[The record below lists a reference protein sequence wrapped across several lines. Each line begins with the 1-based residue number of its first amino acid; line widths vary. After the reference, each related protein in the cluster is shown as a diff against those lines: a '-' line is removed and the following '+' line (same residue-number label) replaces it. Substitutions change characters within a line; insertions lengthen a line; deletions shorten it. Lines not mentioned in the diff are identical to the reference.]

1 MSEASPGESPG
12 SPVSAG
18 ALLREAR
25 ERTGMHIGALAVG
38 LKVPV
43 KKIEALEGD
52 RLDLLPDAVFARAL
66 ASSIARTLKVDPGPI
81 LAALP
86 QSQPRGL
93 DVGGMVSR
101 IKSDAA
107 TQPAMGAA
115 MSLFKKPAV
124 LIGGLL
130 IVAAL
135 ALVFAP
141 VSEPTA
147 TNKALG
153 PAGAESPMAGQPGS
167 ETAANL
173 PKNASYDATSALSGQ
188 AGSPASIS
196 NVPVAAAALPVNSPP
211 ADAAVPVGGGVEVQA
226 KSGNSG
232 LIVLNASGPTW
243 VEVTDAA
250 GVVQLR
256 KTLAAGESV
265 SAGGSLP
272 LKVVVGRVDATKVE
286 VRGQPFDIS
295 PFGKDN
301 VARFEVR

>member
-1 MSEASPGESPG
+1 MSEASPGESLDAV
-12 SPVSAG
+12 VSGG

-25 ERTGMHIGALAVG
+25 ERAGMHIGALAVG

-52 RLDLLPDAVFARAL
+52 RFDLLPDAVFARAL
-66 ASSIARTLKVDPGPI
+66 ASSIARTLKVDPAPI

-93 DVGGMVSR
+93 EVGGMVSR
-101 IKSDAA
+101 IKTEAA

-115 MSLFKKPAV
+115 MSLLKKPAV

-130 IVAAL
+130 VIGAL

-141 VSEPTA
+141 MSEAPTS
-147 TNKALG
+147 NHALG
-153 PAGAESPMAGQPGS
+153 SSGADSVTVGQTGS
-167 ETAANL
+167 DAAANL
-173 PKNASYDATSALSGQ
+173 PKNASYEVPNAMSGQ
-188 AGSPASIS
+188 T
-196 NVPVAAAALPVNSPP
+196 VLP
-211 ADAAVPVGGGVEVQA
+211 AAVPASGPVMDASAMLGGGAEVQA

-256 KTLAAGESV
+256 KTLAAGENT
-265 SAGGSLP
+265 SAGGILP
-272 LKVVVGRVDATKVE
+272 LKVVVGRVDATQVL
-286 VRGQPFDIS
+286 VRGKAFDMA